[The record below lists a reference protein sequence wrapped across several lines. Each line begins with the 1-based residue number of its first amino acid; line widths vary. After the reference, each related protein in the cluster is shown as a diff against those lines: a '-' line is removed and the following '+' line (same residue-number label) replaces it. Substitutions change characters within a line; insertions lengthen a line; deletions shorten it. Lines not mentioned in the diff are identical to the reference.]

1 MVTQEEKSA
10 RQQSSLVLWTWPG
23 MSVQHFTAIH
33 QITVKIFQSGPNWWT
48 DWLKSLKPYAAG
60 DAKKKK
66 SISYFLMFDL
76 VLVFVF
82 WHHESVCWHLDDGT
96 QLLTQQPWPLN
107 HPGAAYSMS
116 RAQHPE
122 PDSVSLLLSTEVWY
136 WNPIW
141 SPLMNEVLVLE
152 SNMCSV
158 EFVIERGF
166 TINGT
171 AKGINCN

>member
-60 DAKKKK
+60 DAKKEK

-107 HPGAAYSMS
+107 HPGAAYS
-116 RAQHPE
+116 RVE
-122 PDSVSLLLSTEVWY
+122 LNTLSQTVCLCY
-136 WNPIW
+136 CRPRYG
-141 SPLMNEVLVLE
+141 
-152 SNMCSV
+152 
-158 EFVIERGF
+158 IEIQSGAHWWMKF
-166 TINGT
+166 
-171 AKGINCN
+171 